1 MQRNRLHILSL
12 FVLLIGCSTP
22 STLVEIKNTT
32 TPSKF
37 FDTEVNTKQDSLQW
51 DLIINDP
58 IL

>member
-1 MQRNRLHILSL
+1 MQPYRLYILSL

-37 FDTEVNTKQDSLQW
+37 FDVKANTKQDSLQW
-51 DLIINDP
+51 DLIIS
-58 IL
+58 